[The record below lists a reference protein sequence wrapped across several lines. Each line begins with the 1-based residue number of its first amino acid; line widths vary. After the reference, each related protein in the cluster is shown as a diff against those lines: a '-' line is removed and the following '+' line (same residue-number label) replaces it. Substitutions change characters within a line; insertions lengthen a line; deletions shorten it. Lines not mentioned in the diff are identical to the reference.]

1 VEETVSRDP
10 DIAALERDLPAYAR
24 SLGIVIEAME
34 DGSPVL
40 AIPFGEIVEGRPTVF
55 HGGATSGLLENAG
68 YAALRAELARAGR
81 EHRLKPINV
90 TVQFLSAAKSKP
102 TYARG
107 RVLRL
112 GRRNANIEVEAWQY
126 DRTRPVATAV
136 MNVLM
141 GGAGPDAAG

>member
-1 VEETVSRDP
+1 MSDADLLAAVERE
-10 DIAALERDLPAYAR
+10 LPAYAR
-24 SLGIVIEAME
+24 SLGIAVDSIEG
-34 DGSPVL
+34 GSPILVV
-40 AIPFGEIVEGRPTVF
+40 PFGKIVEGRPTVF

-68 YAALRAELARAGR
+68 YAALRVELARADR
-81 EHRLKPINV
+81 QQRLKPINV
-90 TVQFLSAAKSKP
+90 TVQFLSAAKSRP

-112 GRRNANIEVEAWQY
+112 GRRNANIEVEAWQD

-141 GGAGPDAAG
+141 AAPEDGSGS